1 MISDFIANEITKI
14 RNAVAAEHTT
24 VTLFTNKVIL
34 GILKILLDNGFI
46 SGYKVNTNDK
56 HISTADVELK
66 YNPTSAIV
74 EIKRVSTPGHRIYV
88 SSDNLP
94 RIYNGLWQIR
104 KQKEI
109 ISAGRL
115 YVQCFKKA
123 IHHARHI
130 KTFISKHVNVK
141 VLYFSSEHV
150 FT

>member
-94 RIYNGLWQIR
+94 RIYNGLGYMYSVLR
-104 KQKEI
+104 KRYI
-109 ISAGRL
+109 TPG
-115 YVQCFKKA
+115 
-123 IHHARHI
+123 
-130 KTFISKHVNVK
+130 T
-141 VLYFSSEHV
+141 
-150 FT
+150 